1 MERNFKWNILTMT
14 TKQVDKNREHI
25 KERKKKEKDK
35 IKVMPREQ
43 YQAMN
48 NSNGRVRS
56 VMTVTA

>member
-1 MERNFKWNILTMT
+1 MT
-14 TKQVDKNREHI
+14 TKQVHKEREHI

-43 YQAMN
+43 HRAMN